1 MSETSTRQ
9 MSLTVQDDGV
19 IRAEFGPG
27 LDPLTIDPAKLP
39 EDILPQAVAEGI
51 RSFLRARGSKLSGE
65 ARTPAALH
73 AATAEGIADLLA
85 GKWKA
90 DRVSTASADVT
101 IEGEAAH
108 LYRKTRF
115 AETNPGEDYTG
126 SMAADAAAFAAL
138 ADAQKAKLKAVPRFQ
153 VALATVK
160 AARMAARAAKLEK
173 KAAATEVEESD
184 F

>member
-1 MSETSTRQ
+1 M
-9 MSLTVQDDGV
+9 
-19 IRAEFGPG
+19 
-27 LDPLTIDPAKLP
+27 
-39 EDILPQAVAEGI
+39 
-51 RSFLRARGSKLSGE
+51 
-65 ARTPAALH
+65 
-73 AATAEGIADLLA
+73 LA